1 MNKSYNILIL
11 KESKER
17 IYYPQS
23 YSFDLKYYF
32 KYIVYENKCW
42 KYYIRK

>member
-17 IYYPQS
+17 IYYPQY
-23 YSFDLKYYF
+23 YSFNLKYYLE
-32 KYIVYENKCW
+32 YIVYENKC
-42 KYYIRK
+42 